1 MTTATAAAAAAAATT
16 KAEVTMTSPTNSQNQ
31 APSSP
36 SQDPNHNQ
44 QQNPPQSNDPESP
57 KTLTLEIPEA
67 EHPNPQDDDPN
78 QDDPEDIIPI
88 SPTICDPHVSS
99 TSVATNFTA
108 FRRGGGGG
116 KRSKRNH
123 HQERKY
129 QKRLKILVGTL
140 NPVPF
145 VLVKAL
151 DFPSHE
157 ALLRR
162 LGLWE
167 FVHLQFDVNIRTDLI
182 MQLILTF
189 NPAGRHSYVN
199 GCRIK
204 VSRADLARALN
215 LPTKKDKVD
224 TVQELKESEESIG
237 FMQEFVSTWLLL
249 HEDTWM
255 MTDDILSVTNAI
267 KEGHFEKVDFAKLIW
282 LMLEKELAA
291 APNLGNCYYASHL
304 QKLIEHQKSDLF
316 KEEPVK
322 MEVDVKDDGEEED
335 VKISHELRVGSEL
348 EEHNIELS
356 LGGLDNSGK
365 DDGGKEGKEQV
376 GDEDTMDFEESKEDE
391 EQGQWL
397 KSSVGGHF
405 LRQCNLGE
413 VGDVECEERKQKEE
427 VGEEEEKEG
436 EDGEEDNDEE
446 VGFSISPKGDTLDGV
461 NSENLIAAMEAAQ
474 IPFSSGL
481 QIRDNVSSGDF
492 ISELQIRDNVS
503 SGDFLA
509 SRVDTQTIPGSS
521 SLFSNGNGNKRE
533 IEHLEND
540 MPHHALNGGNKR
552 IRSDGLWD
560 MKSASD
566 FEICMEQMEHF
577 MGKARMLYETKEQA
591 YQDMSMSQQLLLSE
605 LQKRDMAIQHL
616 HKAKMEE
623 QQKRQLEVYRLEREL
638 YTMGNLLEGYRKAL
652 KETHKAFAN
661 YRAKCPL
668 PEEPIYKDT
677 GSGGLVLSTIELEK
691 ECLKQVEEERQKRL
705 LIENKIK
712 EFEVGCITKFEAY
725 KDGVELLG
733 NKLLEV
739 EKEFNVLK
747 EIFAKRKVSEMPE
760 CPPAEE

>member
-1 MTTATAAAAAAAATT
+1 
-16 KAEVTMTSPTNSQNQ
+16 
-31 APSSP
+31 
-36 SQDPNHNQ
+36 
-44 QQNPPQSNDPESP
+44 
-57 KTLTLEIPEA
+57 
-67 EHPNPQDDDPN
+67 
-78 QDDPEDIIPI
+78 
-88 SPTICDPHVSS
+88 
-99 TSVATNFTA
+99 
-108 FRRGGGGG
+108 
-116 KRSKRNH
+116 
-123 HQERKY
+123 
-129 QKRLKILVGTL
+129 
-140 NPVPF
+140 
-145 VLVKAL
+145 
-151 DFPSHE
+151 
-157 ALLRR
+157 
-162 LGLWE
+162 
-167 FVHLQFDVNIRTDLI
+167 
-182 MQLILTF
+182 
-189 NPAGRHSYVN
+189 
-199 GCRIK
+199 
-204 VSRADLARALN
+204 
-215 LPTKKDKVD
+215 
-224 TVQELKESEESIG
+224 
-237 FMQEFVSTWLLL
+237 
-249 HEDTWM
+249 
-255 MTDDILSVTNAI
+255 
-267 KEGHFEKVDFAKLIW
+267 
-282 LMLEKELAA
+282 MLEKELAA

-304 QKLIEHQKSDLF
+304 QKLIKHQKSDLF

-348 EEHNIELS
+348 EEYNIELS

-413 VGDVECEERKQKEE
+413 VGDGMWK
-427 VGEEEEKEG
+427 
-436 EDGEEDNDEE
+436 
-446 VGFSISPKGDTLDGV
+446 DTLDGA

-560 MKSASD
+560 MKSSSD
-566 FEICMEQMEHF
+566 FEISMVQMEHL
-577 MGKARMLYETKEQA
+577 MGKARMLYEAKEQA

-661 YRAKCPL
+661 YRAKCAL

-677 GSGGLVLSTIELEK
+677 GSGGLVLSTIELE
-691 ECLKQVEEERQKRL
+691 ECLKQEEEERQKRL

-733 NKLLEV
+733 NKLLEA